1 MDGTIRPDLAVPPLD
16 LACSVCNFPV
26 NDACM
31 LLCDSCGAPFH
42 THCLSPPLPAVPAG
56 DWFCPHCT
64 ANGITAVPL
73 DRPTAPERAPK
84 ESNLF
89 PTPQTRSRDLAAKAC
104 DKMVVIK
111 HIKVRGSLY
120 KEVWGIATYLGALAR
135 PWYFNITYDDGQE
148 IYPASRHPHVTVAMA
163 ENMPSSDFPTI
174 YMDPSV
180 RAGIYSCLPQDS
192 SASAF
197 ISHQSPPYT
206 GYPVV
211 GRKHLCFGPC
221 FYGDTNSSSGE
232 VLQLPSE
239 TVIAYDDRILFL
251 HAAWLFQQ
259 GMLFQ
264 TLLKWEDA
272 QPTGPKLPHPFQPNH
287 PRRLP
292 GPAWDAATPLTCL
305 LSAAQ
310 AQSPHRT
317 DLPSKPFQVTQRL
330 FHHIRRLANL
340 IWAYDNTQ
348 VNTLTVWKVI
358 RFQSALVDAHAT
370 ALTLNPAMF
379 LTARLPAEPA
389 SDLRLYTDDISVP
402 FDALDLAL
410 LRLPFPGSFTP
421 LLNFPFFRQH
431 ILTMLQQDGFG
442 PDRVT
447 PGTPQRTAAQD
458 IQAVFG
464 DTAHLGN

>member
-1 MDGTIRPDLAVPPLD
+1 MHAIEYFSAVLVVVPIPAKEAAHHVLRKFQVGDFVYIRRPNVRNTLQMAAQGMILRIKAIKDTEVVVLQGRCGCTVTNHARNLSPCHLPKMDGTIRLDLAVPHLTWPAASATSRQRYLH
-16 LACSVCNFPV
+16 CSCATPV
-26 NDACM
+26 AHRFTHTV
-31 LLCDSCGAPFH
+31 SAPH
-42 THCLSPPLPAVPAG
+42 YQLSQPVTGSALTVLP
-56 DWFCPHCT
+56 T
-64 ANGITAVPL
+64 ALQLSLWIA
-73 DRPTAPERAPK
+73 PTAPERAPK
-84 ESNLF
+84 EPNLF

-104 DKMVVIK
+104 DQMVVIK
-111 HIKVRGSLY
+111 HIKFRGSLD

-135 PWYFNITYDDGQE
+135 PWYLHITYDDGQ
-148 IYPASRHPHVTVAMA
+148 VV
-163 ENMPSSDFPTI
+163 PSDYSWPPT
-174 YMDPSV
+174 S
-180 RAGIYSCLPQDS
+180 L
-192 SASAF
+192 
-197 ISHQSPPYT
+197 
-206 GYPVV
+206 
-211 GRKHLCFGPC
+211 
-221 FYGDTNSSSGE
+221 
-232 VLQLPSE
+232 
-239 TVIAYDDRILFL
+239 
-251 HAAWLFQQ
+251 
-259 GMLFQ
+259 
-264 TLLKWEDA
+264 
-272 QPTGPKLPHPFQPNH
+272 
-287 PRRLP
+287 
-292 GPAWDAATPLTCL
+292 DAATPLTCL

-348 VNTLTVWKVI
+348 VNTLTVWRVI

-370 ALTLNPAMF
+370 ALTLHPAMF
-379 LTARLPAEPA
+379 LTARHPAAPV

-431 ILTMLQQDGFG
+431 ILAMLHQDGFG

-458 IQAVFG
+458 IQGVFG